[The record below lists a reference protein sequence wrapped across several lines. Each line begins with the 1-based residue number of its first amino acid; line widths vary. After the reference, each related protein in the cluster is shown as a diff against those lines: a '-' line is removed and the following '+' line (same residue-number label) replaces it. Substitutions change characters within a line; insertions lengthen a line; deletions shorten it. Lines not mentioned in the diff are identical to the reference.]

1 MDHPCLGPIERMVD
15 LVRRISANPLGVE
28 YKMLGEKE
36 GFIAGME
43 TTILLS
49 TITKVLLL
57 PATTL
62 GFIFSS
68 LAPTAA
74 ESESAKTTLDPIT
87 KFPVAVASLGHSNLV
102 KVNPI
107 FQLF

>member
-1 MDHPCLGPIERMVD
+1 MVD

-43 TTILLS
+43 TTVLLS

-57 PATTL
+57 
-62 GFIFSS
+62 
-68 LAPTAA
+68 LA
-74 ESESAKTTLDPIT
+74 
-87 KFPVAVASLGHSNLV
+87 ASCYCRNTV
-102 KVNPI
+102 
-107 FQLF
+107 